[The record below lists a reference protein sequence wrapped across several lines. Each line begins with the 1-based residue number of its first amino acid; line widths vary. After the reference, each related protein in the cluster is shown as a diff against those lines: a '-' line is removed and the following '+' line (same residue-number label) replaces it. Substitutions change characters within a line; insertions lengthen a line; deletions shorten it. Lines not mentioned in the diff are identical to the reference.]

1 MKIKTIKIKKKGGG
15 TRLQKVKVLAS
26 GKYRFIKNTAT
37 KVKSKAKTKTK
48 SKTKSKPKR
57 KPNKKA
63 NGKKKSM
70 PRRSGLKG
78 ITSSSTLKKVALG
91 VGGATMAAALLSFVA
106 PNSSIGKFAPAAGAY
121 ALGGLE
127 GVIGNFALGMIGSR
141 GSTSNANV
149 APQMEVL

>member
-1 MKIKTIKIKKKGGG
+1 MAKKRTAKQKAATRKLVALNRRRRVKTNKRNTMARRRTSTKKGGVRKTARRAYKKVRKT
-15 TRLQKVKVLAS
+15 TR
-26 GKYRFIKNTAT
+26 R
-37 KVKSKAKTKTK
+37 
-48 SKTKSKPKR
+48 
-57 KPNKKA
+57 
-63 NGKKKSM
+63 M
-70 PRRSGLKG
+70 PRKSGLKG

-127 GVIGNFALGMIGSR
+127 GVIGNFALGMIGNR
-141 GSTSNANV
+141 GSTTSNANV

>member
-1 MKIKTIKIKKKGGG
+1 MAKKRRSKKQKANDKRLGLMAKRRSKTTKRRTSTKKSGVRK
-15 TRLQKVKVLAS
+15 TARKANKKV
-26 GKYRFIKNTAT
+26 
-37 KVKSKAKTKTK
+37 TKT
-48 SKTKSKPKR
+48 TKR
-57 KPNKKA
+57 
-63 NGKKKSM
+63 M

-127 GVIGNFALGMIGSR
+127 GVIGNFALGMIGNR

>member
-1 MKIKTIKIKKKGGG
+1 MAKKRTAKQKAATRKLVALNRRRRVKTNKRNTMARRRTSTKKGGVRKTARRAYKKVRKT
-15 TRLQKVKVLAS
+15 TR
-26 GKYRFIKNTAT
+26 R
-37 KVKSKAKTKTK
+37 
-48 SKTKSKPKR
+48 
-57 KPNKKA
+57 
-63 NGKKKSM
+63 M

-127 GVIGNFALGMIGSR
+127 GVIGNFALGIIGNRSA
-141 GSTSNANV
+141 SASNANV

>member
-1 MKIKTIKIKKKGGG
+1 MAKKRRSAKQKANDRRLGLMAKRRSKTTKRRTSTKKGGVRKTARRAYKKVRKT
-15 TRLQKVKVLAS
+15 TR
-26 GKYRFIKNTAT
+26 R
-37 KVKSKAKTKTK
+37 
-48 SKTKSKPKR
+48 
-57 KPNKKA
+57 
-63 NGKKKSM
+63 M

-127 GVIGNFALGMIGSR
+127 GVIGNFALGMIGNRS
-141 GSTSNANV
+141 STTSNANV